1 MDPLMSVRELSFL
14 LTDVKR
20 LLRREYLKS
29 DLPITPM
36 QARALV
42 YVSRFEGL
50 RQKALADIL
59 EIQPITTARLIDQLS
74 DEGLVERRPDPTD
87 RRAHCLYLTDQA
99 QALLDDIG
107 VVVEDV
113 NRKAVA
119 GLSADEIDQLLHL
132 LKVMH
137 SNLSQD

>member
-1 MDPLMSVRELSFL
+1 MSVRELSFL

-87 RRAHCLYLTDQA
+87 RRAHCLYLTGQA

>member
-1 MDPLMSVRELSFL
+1 MSVRELSFL

-59 EIQPITTARLIDQLS
+59 EIQPITIARLIDQLS

>member
-1 MDPLMSVRELSFL
+1 MSVRELSFL

-50 RQKALADIL
+50 RQTALADIL
-59 EIQPITTARLIDQLS
+59 EIQPITIARLIDQLS

-87 RRAHCLYLTDQA
+87 RRAHCLYLTGQA

>member
-1 MDPLMSVRELSFL
+1 MSVRELSFL

-74 DEGLVERRPDPTD
+74 DEGLVERCPDPTD

>member
-1 MDPLMSVRELSFL
+1 MSVRELSFL

-59 EIQPITTARLIDQLS
+59 EIQPITIARLIDQLS

-87 RRAHCLYLTDQA
+87 RRAHCLYLTGQA

>member
-1 MDPLMSVRELSFL
+1 MSVRELSFL

-50 RQKALADIL
+50 RQKALSDIL

>member
-1 MDPLMSVRELSFL
+1 MSVRELSFL

>member
-1 MDPLMSVRELSFL
+1 MSVRELSFL

-74 DEGLVERRPDPTD
+74 DEELVERRPDPTD

>member
-1 MDPLMSVRELSFL
+1 MSVRELSFL

-59 EIQPITTARLIDQLS
+59 EIQPITPH
-74 DEGLVERRPDPTD
+74 V
-87 RRAHCLYLTDQA
+87 
-99 QALLDDIG
+99 
-107 VVVEDV
+107 
-113 NRKAVA
+113 
-119 GLSADEIDQLLHL
+119 
-132 LKVMH
+132 
-137 SNLSQD
+137 

>member
-1 MDPLMSVRELSFL
+1 MSVRELSFL

-87 RRAHCLYLTDQA
+87 RRAHCLYLTGQA

-113 NRKAVA
+113 NRKSVA

>member
-1 MDPLMSVRELSFL
+1 MSNTREISFL

-20 LLRREYLKS
+20 LLRREYLKR

-50 RQKALADIL
+50 RQVALADIL

-74 DEGLVERRPDPTD
+74 QDGLVERRQDPTD
-87 RRAHCLYLTDQA
+87 RRAYCLYLSEGARARLDEIG
-99 QALLDDIG
+99 LL
-107 VVVEDV
+107 VEEV
-113 NRKAVA
+113 NHKAVS
-119 GLSADEIDQLLHL
+119 GLSSDELAQLVRM
-132 LKVMH
+132 LKIMH
-137 SNLSQD
+137 GNLSQE